1 MNPLVK
7 KNIYRLSIPTCLVLL
22 SLTGTSLAQT
32 QSIEQEQLQKAQERQ
47 KAIQEQQP
55 QAPDVKLQTPPSETV
70 QTLPITETP
79 AFLIQHIKLIGDSAE
94 RFQFALQAGLKQGDL
109 PSF

>member
-32 QSIEQEQLQKAQERQ
+32 QSIEQEQLQKAQDRQ

-55 QAPDVKLQTPPSETV
+55 QAART
-70 QTLPITETP
+70 
-79 AFLIQHIKLIGDSAE
+79 
-94 RFQFALQAGLKQGDL
+94 QAPGLGWQAHR
-109 PSF
+109 P